1 MTDEELKGLFTTLR
15 EEISEE
21 ISGLRTENADAHTV
35 TRHYLETRLAA
46 VHEELAGMRAE
57 NAEAHAD
64 TRAYVDRGLDAVR
77 RENADAHAATRQH
90 VDNSFSTMRRENAAA
105 HIETRRHMD
114 VIGEHIA
121 ERFQFLVE
129 SVQFVD
135 QKLDRNVARLEERI
149 DRSAGDTQ
157 SLVRY
162 AYGQLDHRISR
173 LE

>member
-1 MTDEELKGLFTTLR
+1 MTDEELKGLFTTMR
-15 EEISEE
+15 QEISA
-21 ISGLRTENADAHTV
+21 LRTE
-35 TRHYLETRLAA
+35 TRQYLETSLAA
-46 VHEELAGMRAE
+46 VHEELAEMRAE
-57 NAEAHAD
+57 NIEAHSD
-64 TRAYVDRGLDAVR
+64 TREYVDRGLAAVR
-77 RENADAHAATRQH
+77 HENADAHAATRQH
-90 VDNSFSTMRRENAAA
+90 IDGSLAVMRRENTAA
-105 HIETRRHMD
+105 HIETRLHMD